1 MAPNPGI
8 LTTLLNAFLAVFSA
22 GPGHLAPAAARL
34 LFLMGGIELTLAGIW
49 WVLKGENV
57 LVGLLQ
63 KTLLL
68 CLFAFFVANWTTL
81 INTVLDGFVWSGF
94 TAAGSSPAAGVALI
108 KDPSAIITQGF
119 ATLEPIEN
127 EISGFS
133 SFQLGSLFMYG
144 WAFIFTLVAFFML
157 AIQVFIT
164 YLEFYLVAALSLVL
178 VPFGVFKHTAF
189 IAERAFGSVV
199 SFGVKLM
206 VLSFIIAAAQP
217 VLAQITVPANP
228 TLQQAYMV
236 LLAALAIAFLA
247 WHAPGIAAGMISGGP
262 SLTAGSAA
270 GFATSATFGALA
282 SAAAVSSAAR
292 TTAGAALQGTRAA
305 ASTLGTVRMG
315 VQLGAATA
323 ELGGSSAAGQRAAG
337 VAGGA
342 SAFVRGGA
350 EAGLRPIRAAG
361 ASIAEAYKRGEVR
374 AWKPQ
379 GPKPTPPSTAS
390 SSPTMGSDVQT
401 AMRAANTLRS
411 IIPPEGGGGAG
422 MSAPIRPTE

>member
-1 MAPNPGI
+1 MNADPGI
-8 LTTLLNAFLAVFSA
+8 LTTLLNAFLSVFSA

-34 LFLMGGIELTLAGIW
+34 LFLMAGIELTLAGIW

-57 LVGLLQ
+57 LVGLMQ

-94 TAAGSSPAAGVALI
+94 TAAGSSPSAGAALI
-108 KDPSAIITQGF
+108 KDPSAIISQAFVTIQ
-119 ATLEPIEN
+119 PIEERIN
-127 EISGFS
+127 GLSGY
-133 SFQLGSLFMYG
+133 QIGSLFMYG

-206 VLSFIIAAAQP
+206 VLSFIIAAVQP
-217 VLAQITVPANP
+217 VLAQITLPAEP
-228 TLQQAYMV
+228 TWQQAYMV
-236 LLAALAIAFLA
+236 LLASMAIAFLS

-270 GFATSATFGALA
+270 GFVASSAFGAIA
-282 SAAAVSSAAR
+282 GAAAASSAAR
-292 TTAGAALQGTRAA
+292 STAAGTLNATKAA
-305 ASTLGTVRMG
+305 ATGLGTIRMG
-315 VQLGAATA
+315 A
-323 ELGGSSAAGQRAAG
+323 
-337 VAGGA
+337 
-342 SAFVRGGA
+342 
-350 EAGLRPIRAAG
+350 
-361 ASIAEAYKRGEVR
+361 
-374 AWKPQ
+374 
-379 GPKPTPPSTAS
+379 
-390 SSPTMGSDVQT
+390 
-401 AMRAANTLRS
+401 
-411 IIPPEGGGGAG
+411 
-422 MSAPIRPTE
+422 

>member
-8 LTTLLNAFLAVFSA
+8 LTTLLNAFLAVFSG

-34 LFLMGGIELTLAGIW
+34 LFLMGGIELTLAGLW

-57 LVGLLQ
+57 LVGLVQ

-108 KDPSAIITQGF
+108 KDPSAIISQGF
-119 ATLEPIEN
+119 VTLQPIEN
-127 EISGFS
+127 EISGLS

-189 IAERAFGSVV
+189 IAERAFGTVV

-228 TLQQAYMV
+228 SLQQAYMV

-270 GFATSATFGALA
+270 GFASSAALGALVG
-282 SAAAVSSAAR
+282 AAAASSAAR
-292 TTAGAALQGTRAA
+292 ASAAGTLSSTRAA
-305 ASTLGTVRMG
+305 ASGLGTVRMG
-315 VQLGAATA
+315 AQLGAATA
-323 ELGGSSAAGQRAAG
+323 QVGGSGVAGQAAAG
-337 VAGGA
+337 VLGGA
-342 SAFVRGGA
+342 SALVRA
-350 EAGLRPIRAAG
+350 STEAGLRPIRAA
-361 ASIAEAYKRGEVR
+361 ATSIAEAYKRGEVR

-379 GPKPTPPSTAS
+379 PPPPPAPTAAS
-390 SSPTMGSDVQT
+390 STTATDIQT

-411 IIPPEGGGGAG
+411 LIPPEGGGGAG
-422 MSAPIRPTE
+422 MSAPIRPT